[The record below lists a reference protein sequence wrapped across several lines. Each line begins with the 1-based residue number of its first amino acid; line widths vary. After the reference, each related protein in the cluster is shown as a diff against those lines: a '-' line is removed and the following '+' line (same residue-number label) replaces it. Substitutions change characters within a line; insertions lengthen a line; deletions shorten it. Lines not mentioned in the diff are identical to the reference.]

1 MAKKK
6 PDYNYNRVSI
16 TLTAEFDLRTDH
28 RLVKVFSFL
37 TPDEQRE
44 VLAGTVVQTMERMDF
59 LTRAN
64 RGGSFAFLRS
74 IK

>member
-1 MAKKK
+1 MADCK
-6 PDYNYNRVSI
+6 YNRVSI
-16 TLTAEFDLRTDH
+16 TLTAEFDLKSDH

-37 TPDEQRE
+37 TPEEQRE
-44 VLAGTVVQTMERMDF
+44 VLAGTVVATMEGLDF

-64 RGGSFAFLRS
+64 KGGSFAFLRS

>member
-16 TLTAEFDLRTDH
+16 TLTAEFDLRSDH
-28 RLVKVFSFL
+28 ALVKIFDQL
-37 TPDEQRE
+37 PPDAQRS
-44 VLAGTVVQTMERMDF
+44 VLAGTVVQTMEGMDF